1 MSNSLQPHGLQ
12 HARPPCPSPTP
23 GAWSNSC
30 PLSGWYHLTITSS
43 VTPSPSVFSLSQH
56 QGLFQRVGSLYQMA
70 KYWSFS
76 FNIIPSNEH
85 SGLNSF
91 RINCLDHLKVQGT
104 LKSLLQHHSSK
115 PSIPYSIPIT
125 TIPLGFGV
133 RQAESEAITTHWE
146 IFLHLDAWQKKLLY
160 FQGNLWNR

>member
-1 MSNSLQPHGLQ
+1 MQGIWPIFYNNYRGSITSKNCESLYSTPVICIISSVQFSLSVVYSSLRPHGLQ
-12 HARPPCPSPTP
+12 HARLPCPSSTP

-43 VTPSPSVFSLSQH
+43 VTPSPPVFSLSQH

-91 RINCLDHLKVQGT
+91 RIDWLDVLTVQGT
-104 LKSLLQHHSSK
+104 LKSLLQHHNSK
-115 PSIPYSIPIT
+115 
-125 TIPLGFGV
+125 G
-133 RQAESEAITTHWE
+133 
-146 IFLHLDAWQKKLLY
+146 
-160 FQGNLWNR
+160 